1 LEKLEPHISKIQ
13 SKLQELL
20 KQYNSLK
27 KLSVEQSETIA
38 KLQQEKESQ
47 TKKIKA
53 LEEQQYILKS
63 AAGEL
68 NQTEKK
74 EFEKIINQYIREI
87 DKCMALL
94 NE

>member
-1 LEKLEPHISKIQ
+1 MEALEAHINKIQ

-20 KQYNSLK
+20 KRYNSLK
-27 KLSVEQSETIA
+27 KLSLEQAETIE
-38 KLQQEKESQ
+38 KLKQDKESS

-74 EFEKIINQYIREI
+74 EFEQIINKYIREI